1 MRLLRVNYMKK
12 AFAII
17 YKDIRSV
24 QIKSLLLSYALAAL
38 FVWSVFLG
46 LGGLYSNSLITSF
59 PIAVRNEDNTLIS
72 KNIVY
77 QISKMEIF
85 SEVYHVKEERDKDLI
100 DEGYVG
106 VITIP
111 KDFFY
116 KVYTFDNEPIEIALS
131 SSNSIQAMFLQEII
145 VSAMDI
151 ITSNQVARLGEYTYL
166 YGKDMDIDA
175 VYEEASRDILG
186 DLLKRNGI
194 YEKED
199 EIFSIEH
206 ILVYRLASLCVGILA
221 LFFTLNT
228 VKSLLK
234 DENMCVHARMFVG
247 RRERWFISLWHVL
260 YTYLLL
266 LPLVIA
272 LDRVFLHTP
281 QIYVLSLVMIFIF
294 YAGYV
299 FLKMWI
305 RNERLYNRISNFI
318 LIFLIFTSG
327 QIWNLNV
334 FGDFYQSIIR
344 CNPVYLMNLSLLTGK
359 FSYLYAVLIGAG
371 ILYTVYYFMGNGFY
385 RDIEAEK
392 PLMYPNI
399 YIGRVLSLS
408 VTKAFLIIGKWQGI
422 FWSIVI
428 GILLAM
434 GFSDMRVPKNEQITL
449 GVVDYDTTG
458 QTKNLISDLD
468 MKILVLEEA
477 LADRY
482 ILENK
487 IEGKLILTKDGK
499 LKLTTAPLSKTKEAV
514 KELISA
520 KVLFY
525 QVQERILTDIEV
537 KRGNVLSEEER
548 KEFRDVLSKITKQV
562 KKVYEIRYF
571 DKEVKESY
579 FMPDIYRFVLYII
592 LLVLLSGLYVIADDR
607 AKDMEARL
615 TVLGGK
621 GLAFWSDCYA
631 MAVVGMG
638 VGTALLYFGGIF
650 DALKFAGMCLFTVSI
665 SLTLKFLSKFAIFK
679 NGAEVFYPIASLI
692 LAFALRCFVD
702 IRL

>member
-1 MRLLRVNYMKK
+1 MKK
-12 AFAII
+12 ALAII
-17 YKDIRSV
+17 YKDIRAL
-24 QIKSLLLSYALAAL
+24 QMKSLFLSYALAAL
-38 FVWSVFLG
+38 FFWSVWFG
-46 LGGLYSNSLITSF
+46 LGGLNSNSLLQSF

-77 QISKMEIF
+77 QLSKMEIF
-85 SEVYHVKEERDKDLI
+85 SEVYHVKEESDKDLI

-116 KVYTFDNEPIEIALS
+116 KVYTFDNEPIGIALS

-151 ITSNQVARLGEYTYL
+151 ITSNQVARLGEHTYL
-166 YGKDMDIDA
+166 YGENIDMDA

-206 ILVYRLASLCVGILA
+206 ILVYRLVSLGIGILA

-234 DENMCVHARMFVG
+234 DENIYVYGRMFVS
-247 RRERWFISLWHVL
+247 RKERFLISLWHIL

-266 LPLVIA
+266 LPLIIA
-272 LDRVFLHTP
+272 LDRLLLHTP
-281 QIYVLSLVMIFIF
+281 YIYILSVLMISIF

-299 FLKMWI
+299 FLKIWV
-305 RNERLYNRISNFI
+305 RDERLYNRISNLV

-327 QIWNLNV
+327 QIWNINL
-334 FGDFYQSIIR
+334 FGDFYQSMIR
-344 CNPVYLMNLSLLTGK
+344 CNPIYVMNLSLLTGE
-359 FSYLYAVLIGAG
+359 FSYMYAVLAGAG
-371 ILYTVYYFMGNGFY
+371 ILYTIYYIMGNDAY
-385 RDIEAEK
+385 EIWSHIDTK
-392 PLMYPNI
+392 PGNIRRYPDV

-458 QTKNLISDLD
+458 RAEKLISDLD
-468 MKILVLEEA
+468 MDILVMEEA

-499 LKLTTAPLSKTKEAV
+499 LKLTTAPLSKTKEAI
-514 KELISA
+514 KEWISA
-520 KVLFY
+520 KASVY
-525 QVQERILTDIEV
+525 QVQERVLLDIEA
-537 KRGNVLSEEER
+537 KRGSALSQEETEAFQ
-548 KEFRDVLSKITKQV
+548 EVVSEMAKQV
-562 KKVYEIRYF
+562 KKVYAIRYF

-579 FMPDIYRFVLYII
+579 FMPDIFRFILYII
-592 LLVLLSGLYVIADDR
+592 LLVLLSGIYVIADER
-607 AKDMEARL
+607 ARDVEARL

-621 GLAFWSDCYA
+621 GLAFWSDGYA
-631 MAVVGMG
+631 MIVVGMG
-638 VGTALLYFGGIF
+638 VGAALLYFGGIF
-650 DALKFAGMCLFTVSI
+650 DASRFAEMCLFTVSI
-665 SLTLKFLSKFAIFK
+665 SLILKLLSQFAIFK

-692 LAFALRCFVD
+692 LAFALRCFID